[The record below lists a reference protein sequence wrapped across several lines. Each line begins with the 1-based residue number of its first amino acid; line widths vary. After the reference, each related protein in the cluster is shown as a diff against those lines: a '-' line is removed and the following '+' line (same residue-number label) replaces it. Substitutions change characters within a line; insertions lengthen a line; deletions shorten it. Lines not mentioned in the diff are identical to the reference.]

1 MSKTKCPW
9 CGKEVSIEEW
19 STHINSHK
27 DPAYDRKLIRESRK
41 KHESPPL
48 GIDSEMIIFVRCLA
62 KKLTPLPSPGEYPS
76 GPNGYIARLLNR
88 RKEYEN
94 TAYDVL
100 LGNKSLDD
108 FFSHAT
114 QPWDVDKHKLSQM
127 FYNCLE
133 GLHGDE
139 AKKLRK
145 EWGKVLNRVIKWR

>member
-1 MSKTKCPW
+1 
-9 CGKEVSIEEW
+9 
-19 STHINSHK
+19 
-27 DPAYDRKLIRESRK
+27 
-41 KHESPPL
+41 
-48 GIDSEMIIFVRCLA
+48 MIIFIRCLA

-100 LGNKSLDD
+100 LGNKSLND

-114 QPWDVDKHKLSQM
+114 KPGDVDKYKLSQM

-133 GLHGDE
+133 GLHGNE
-139 AKKLRK
+139 AKKLLK